1 MDFNTTKTPVNV
13 DNTTYNVTVIRSN
26 YEWYSNTTY

>member
-1 MDFNTTKTPVNV
+1 MDFDTTITPVNV

-26 YEWYSNTTY
+26 YGYYNDTTC